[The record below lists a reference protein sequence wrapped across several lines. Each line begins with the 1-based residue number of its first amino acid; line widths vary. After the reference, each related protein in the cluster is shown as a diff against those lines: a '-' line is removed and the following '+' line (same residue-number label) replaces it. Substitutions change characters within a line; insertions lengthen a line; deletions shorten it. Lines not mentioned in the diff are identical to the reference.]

1 MPLPL
6 VGKNIRLKLFSLSVS
21 LLLFFFVSV
30 ESVTPVEVDF
40 PILYELPDDMLIMGR
55 APNSVHA
62 TLQGPWAAFQNYK
75 SQDMDPIVVKLKE
88 VGPGVLRHRI
98 QITDVIAPAGMKTLA
113 FRPAE
118 IELSLDRKAERLIP
132 VSADLIDRPS
142 FGFEIADVRVDPKA
156 VAVEGPISMVQTLDF
171 VYTRPVDISGR
182 ENSLSLEID
191 LKPLSVPLRL
201 KTTGVQVQ
209 IEIVEQFVERTF
221 ENVRVE
227 LSNAPEGS
235 RVSPENVVVYL
246 KGPRKVLGTLNEK
259 VLVAKVDI
267 KADLPASGD
276 LLEKVV
282 KLEGVPE
289 RTLWTGL
296 APKVKVQLPKAR

>member
-1 MPLPL
+1 MPLPI
-6 VGKNIRLKLFSLSVS
+6 VGRHFSLKLFSFLVS

-30 ESVTPVEVDF
+30 ESVTPIEVDF
-40 PILYELPDDMLIMGR
+40 PIVYDVPDDMLIMGR
-55 APNSVHA
+55 APTSIHT
-62 TLQGPWAAFQNYK
+62 TLQGPWAAFQDYT
-75 SQDMDPIVVKLKE
+75 SQDVEPIVIKLE
-88 VGPGVLRHRI
+88 QVGPGVLRHRI
-98 QITDVIAPAGMKTLA
+98 QASDILAPAGMKIIA

-118 IELSLDRKAERLIP
+118 IELSLDRKSERLIP
-132 VSADLIDRPS
+132 VSADLIDRPA
-142 FGFEIADVRVDPKA
+142 FGFEIADVRVEPKA

-171 VYTRPVDISGR
+171 AYTRPIDISGR
-182 ENSLSLEID
+182 ESSLSLEID
-191 LKPLSVPLRL
+191 LKPMSAPLRL
-201 KTTGVQVQ
+201 KTSGVQVQ

-221 ENVRVE
+221 ENVRVQ

-235 RVSPENVVVYL
+235 RVSPEKVVVYL

-267 KADLPASGD
+267 KDDLPASVD
-276 LLEKVV
+276 LLEKAV

-296 APKVKVQLPKAR
+296 APKVKVQLPKRR